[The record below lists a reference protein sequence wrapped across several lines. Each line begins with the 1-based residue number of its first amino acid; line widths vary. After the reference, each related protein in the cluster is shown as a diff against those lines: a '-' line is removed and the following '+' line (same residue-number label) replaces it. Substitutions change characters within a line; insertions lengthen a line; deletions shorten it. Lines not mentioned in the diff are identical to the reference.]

1 MRLIG
6 SMVLPVPGIDILV
19 SSINSNPYFIG
30 IMMLFLNLGG
40 RFLSLEVSK
49 GQEKFL
55 SDPIIRRFLLFV
67 VLFVATRNVLVAA
80 GLTIIVVIL
89 LGYLL
94 NENSDI
100 YIFHSM
106 ATKKPEV
113 AAEASTFGL
122 SMEETMILKRL
133 QDKQAQTQAKPKE
146 KVEESPSAFHY
157 YMSSIQQLSG

>member
-1 MRLIG
+1 
-6 SMVLPVPGIDILV
+6 MVLPVPGIDILV

-30 IMMLFLNLGG
+30 IMMLLLNLGG

-49 GQEKFL
+49 GQEKLL
-55 SDPIIRRFLLFV
+55 SDPMIRRFLLFV

-94 NENSDI
+94 NENSDM
-100 YIFHSM
+100 YIFHST
-106 ATKKPEV
+106 ATKKPEAV
-113 AAEASTFGL
+113 AETSTFGL

-133 QDKQAQTQAKPKE
+133 QDKQSQAAAKPVEK
-146 KVEESPSAFHY
+146 KVEAPSAFHY

>member
-1 MRLIG
+1 
-6 SMVLPVPGIDILV
+6 MVLPVPGIDILV

-30 IMMLFLNLGG
+30 IMMLLLNLGG

-55 SDPIIRRFLLFV
+55 SDPMIRRFLLFV

-94 NENSDI
+94 NENSDM
-100 YIFHSM
+100 YIFHST
-106 ATKKPEV
+106 ATKKPEAV
-113 AAEASTFGL
+113 VETGTFGL

-133 QDKQAQTQAKPKE
+133 QDKQTQAAAKPVEK
-146 KVEESPSAFHY
+146 KVEAPSAFHY